1 MTQLGTI
8 SAGRGF
14 PCAAAAALPILTA
27 VVLSGCGQHQGG
39 PPGGMGGFS
48 VPVTAQPMKRGAIDQ
63 SFTVSATVAP
73 LQHAVLSSVIP
84 GTILTVNGQIGQHV
98 LKGDL
103 LVQIDDST
111 LQAQLSQ
118 NDALLAAAQA
128 RYASAKANAS
138 GTMSSSNAG
147 LASARSAADSA
158 DAELRRD
165 LALLKQGYISQQAVD
180 QQQATTAAADAALR
194 SAEVQAT
201 NASLSG
207 TSSSALADLRNAQAA
222 VTSAAAASALIQAQ
236 IAQSNVRAPF
246 DGVIVSRSVDPGNL
260 AAPGTP
266 LMVVDQ
272 LDPVYVN
279 AGISGDQLKFVHA
292 GTPVT
297 VSVSSVPGRSW
308 RGAVE
313 FFNLSAE
320 PGTVTYMAR
329 IRLANPDLVLRGGM
343 VAQAAFVQAHKSDAL
358 LAPTASVYQ
367 TDTGYSMFI
376 IQGGKATVV
385 PVETGLQNDQWTE
398 VTGKGLAPNV
408 LAILNHSATLQP
420 NTPVMA
426 LPAGGGPPGGGPPG
440 AAPGGKPAGGA
451 KPMGGAKPAG
461 GAKSIGTATPKAGQ
475 H

>member
-1 MTQLGTI
+1 MTLLGTI
-8 SAGRGF
+8 SAGRRF
-14 PCAAAAALPILTA
+14 PCAAAGALAIFTAAI
-27 VVLSGCGQHQGG
+27 LSGCGQRQGG

-48 VPVTAQPMKRGAIDQ
+48 MPVTAQPMKRGPIDQ

-73 LQHAVLSSVIP
+73 LQHAVLSSVIS
-84 GTILTVNGQIGQHV
+84 GTVLAVNGQIGQHV

-111 LQAQLSQ
+111 LQAQLNQ
-118 NDALLAAAQA
+118 NNALLAAAQA
-128 RYASAKANAS
+128 RYASARANAT
-138 GTMSSSNAG
+138 GTMSSADAG
-147 LASARSAADSA
+147 LESARSAAESA
-158 DAELRRD
+158 DATLRRD
-165 LALLKQGYISQQAVD
+165 VELLKQGYVSQQAVD

-194 SAEVQAT
+194 AAEVQAT
-201 NASLSG
+201 NANLSG

-246 DGVIVSRSVDPGNL
+246 DGVIVSRAVDPGNL
-260 AAPGTP
+260 AAPGAP

-297 VSVSSVPGRSW
+297 VTVSAVPGRSW
-308 RGAVE
+308 RGTVE
-313 FFNLSAE
+313 YFNLSAE
-320 PGTVTYMAR
+320 PGTVTYLAR

-343 VAQAAFVQAHKSDAL
+343 IAQAAVVQAHKSYAL
-358 LAPTASVYQ
+358 LAPTASVYL
-367 TDTGYSMFI
+367 TDTGYAMFV
-376 IQGGKATVV
+376 IQDGKAAVV

-408 LAILNHSATLQP
+408 QAILNHSATLQP
-420 NTPVMA
+420 GTPVMA

-440 AAPGGKPAGGA
+440 AAPGGKPSGGA
-451 KPMGGAKPAG
+451 KPM
-461 GAKSIGTATPKAGQ
+461 GTATPKAGQ